1 MATNWLVI
9 WQKLRWLL
17 AGAICL
23 FPLFALPA
31 LMRSAYSRGGAGDDV
46 ILEKVLEVGFIFLFI
61 GIIVTSLLF
70 LFSKK
75 FRLRGIALM
84 GFGVVLGVTTFMGMN
99 SADEAREEAIERFAK
114 ETEPLIVAI
123 KAYEH
128 QHGAAP
134 ESLEQ
139 LVPGFLAAIPETGL
153 PAAPRWGYSQDRWA
167 DGTVEWRLSVV
178 ESIGLGELIYVPD
191 PGCGISGAKVTGGT
205 WCYWPW

>member
-1 MATNWLVI
+1 
-9 WQKLRWLL
+9 
-17 AGAICL
+17 
-23 FPLFALPA
+23 LFALPA

-75 FRLRGIALM
+75 FRLRGIALK

-99 SADEAREEAIERFAK
+99 SADEAREEAIERFAR

-153 PAAPRWGYSQDRWA
+153 PAAPRWGYSQARWA